1 MVVTGAAVSGRLSV
15 GVDATTGRG
24 VPHGGAGTGR
34 VDAVV
39 FDIGGS
45 IYDDERFVEA
55 LYRAVH
61 ELVGE
66 VDEREFWSLY
76 EEEREGGAGLRE
88 AFAHRFLH
96 DDVGI
101 LRTHIAKHW
110 AYPVESL
117 YPDVAPVLRALADD
131 YRLGI
136 LSNSPPQVRD
146 ALRRDGLAPLFGAIV
161 LGGADSAEKPAAQ
174 AFRTVLDR
182 LGTTAEH
189 TVHVGNR
196 LDTDVRGARRAG
208 LRSVWLLRGEAP
220 PAPSRDDL
228 AEADAVVT
236 SLTGLPTALSRL
248 AGGAPPPQVRRTAP
262 AALDITGQ
270 YRTRQRLAVMNAAS
284 VRLGTSLDVSKTARE
299 LTRVAI
305 GHFSDFAA
313 VDLFED
319 VVRSGGPASR
329 PAAPPLLRV
338 AQDSVLEGCPE
349 SAARP
354 GQPCRHHPLSPMARA
369 LAAEAP
375 SGHWTDDRDIRE
387 WFHHDPPAA
396 GTLRLLRV
404 HSLIAAPL
412 LARGTLLG
420 VVHYLRHRTP
430 DPFDADD
437 VLLAREITTRAALAI
452 DNARRYARERST
464 SLALQRSLLPRH
476 EARLSAVD
484 VASRYVPAESG
495 AGVGG
500 DWFDVIPLSGARVG
514 LMVGD
519 VVGHGIAASATM
531 GRLRTAALTLAD
543 IDLPPDELL
552 THLDDL
558 VLRLDEE
565 EPTPA
570 GHATPEQHTHTP
582 VAGATCLYAVY
593 DPVSRCC
600 TMARAGH
607 PPPAVASPDGTVRF
621 PDLPNGPPL
630 GVGGLPFE
638 SDSLELPPD
647 SVIALYTDG
656 LPHSGSR
663 DLDEGLRLLGEL
675 LTGPAA
681 SLEELCD
688 RVLHGLSPGKH
699 EDDAVLLLA
708 RTRALDPSLVA
719 TWEVAADPAE
729 VARVRHLVTGRLTE
743 WGLEELAF
751 TTELVVS
758 ELVTNAIRYARPPL
772 TLRLIRDSVL
782 MSEVS
787 DASSTTPHRKRSRA
801 FDEGGRGLLLVA
813 QLTRRWGTR
822 YTPSGKTVW
831 AEQDV

>member
-1 MVVTGAAVSGRLSV
+1 MSGRLSV
-15 GVDATTGRG
+15 GVDATASHSAQSEGTR
-24 VPHGGAGTGR
+24 AGP
-34 VDAVV
+34 VHAVV

-61 ELVGE
+61 ELADDF
-66 VDEREFWSLY
+66 DESAFWSLY
-76 EEEREGGAGLRE
+76 EAEREGGAGLRT
-88 AFAHRFLH
+88 AFARRFLR
-96 DDVGI
+96 DGDVAL
-101 LRTHIAKHW
+101 LRAHIARHW

-146 ALRRDGLAPLFGAIV
+146 ALRRDGLSPLFGAVV
-161 LGGADSAEKPAAQ
+161 LGGVDSAEKPAAE

-182 LGTTAEH
+182 LGVPAERA
-189 TVHVGNR
+189 VHVGNR
-196 LDTDVRGARRAG
+196 LDADVRGASRAG
-208 LRSVWLLRGEAP
+208 LRTVWMLRGEAP
-220 PAPSRDDL
+220 PAPGRHDL
-228 AEADAVVT
+228 AQADAVIT
-236 SLTGLPTALSRL
+236 SLTGLPAALSRL
-248 AGGAPPPQVRRTAP
+248 AGDTPPRHPRRAPVS
-262 AALDITGQ
+262 ALDITGQ

-284 VRLGTSLDVSKTARE
+284 VRLGTTLDVSETARE
-299 LTRVAI
+299 FTRVAVD
-305 GHFSDFAA
+305 HFSDFAA

-319 VVRSGGPASR
+319 VLRSGTSPAR
-329 PAAPPLLRV
+329 HGEPQLLRA
-338 AQDSVLEGCPE
+338 AQSSVLDDCPE

-354 GQPCRHHPLSPMARA
+354 GLPCRYHPLSPMARA
-369 LAAEAP
+369 LTADTP
-375 SGHWTDDRDIRE
+375 SGHWADDRDVRQ
-387 WFHHDPPAA
+387 WLGNDPRYAA
-396 GTLRLLRV
+396 ILRLHRV
-404 HSLIAAPL
+404 HSLITAPL

-420 VVHYLRHRTP
+420 VVHCMRHRTP
-430 DPFDADD
+430 DVFDTDD
-437 VLLAREITTRAALAI
+437 ILLAREITTRAALAI

-464 SLALQRSLLPRH
+464 SLALQRSLLPRRRV
-476 EARLSAVD
+476 RLSAAD
-484 VASRYVPAESG
+484 IATRYVPAESS

-519 VVGHGIAASATM
+519 VVGHGIEASATM

-543 IDLPPDELL
+543 IDIPPDELL

-565 EPTPA
+565 EYAARRGTPA
-570 GHATPEQHTHTP
+570 QHTP

-600 TMARAGH
+600 TTARAGH
-607 PPPAVASPDGTVRF
+607 PAPAIVSPDGTVRF
-621 PDLPNGPPL
+621 TESPQGPPL

-638 SDSLELPPD
+638 TDCVELAPG

-656 LPHSGSR
+656 LPHSAGR
-663 DLDEGLRLLGEL
+663 DLDDGLRVLGEL
-675 LTGPAA
+675 LTGPSA
-681 SLEELCD
+681 SLESLCD
-688 RVLHGLSPGKH
+688 KVLRGFSPEKY

-708 RTRALDPSLVA
+708 RTRALSSSHIA
-719 TWEVAADPAE
+719 TWDVAADPAD
-729 VARVRHLVTGRLTE
+729 VARVRRLVTEQLADWE
-743 WGLEELAF
+743 LEELSF
-751 TTELVVS
+751 TTELVAS

-772 TLRLIRDSVL
+772 TLRLIRDSAL
-782 MSEVS
+782 MCEVS
-787 DASSTTPHRKRSRA
+787 DASSTTPHMKRSRA

-822 YTPSGKTVW
+822 YAPDGKTVW

>member
-15 GVDATTGRG
+15 GVDATTGRS
-24 VPHGGAGTGR
+24 VPHGGARTGR

-61 ELVGE
+61 ELVGD
-66 VDEREFWSLY
+66 VDESEFWSLY
-76 EEEREGGAGLRE
+76 ETEREGGTGLRE
-88 AFAHRFLH
+88 AFARRFLH
-96 DDVGI
+96 DDDIGV
-101 LRTHIAKHW
+101 LHAHIARHW

-161 LGGADSAEKPAAQ
+161 LGGEDSAEKPAAE

-182 LGTTAEH
+182 LGVSAEH
-189 TVHVGNR
+189 AVHVGNR
-196 LDTDVRGARRAG
+196 LDSDVRGARDAG
-208 LRSVWLLRGEAP
+208 LRTVWLLRGEAP

-248 AGGAPPPQVRRTAP
+248 AGGAPPPRARRAAP

-284 VRLGTSLDVSKTARE
+284 VRLGTSLDASETARE

-319 VVRSGGPASR
+319 VLHSVGPSSR
-329 PAAPPLLRV
+329 HAAPPLLRV

-354 GQPCRHHPLSPMARA
+354 GQPCLHHPLSPMARA
-369 LAAEAP
+369 LDAQAP
-375 SGHWTDDRDIRE
+375 SGHWADDRDILE
-387 WFHHDPPAA
+387 WFDNDPRHA
-396 GTLRLLRV
+396 GILRLHRV

-412 LARGTLLG
+412 HARGTLLG

-476 EARLSAVD
+476 EARFSAAD
-484 VASRYVPAESG
+484 IASRYVPAESG

-519 VVGHGIAASATM
+519 VVGHGIEASATM

-565 EPTPA
+565 EPT
-570 GHATPEQHTHTP
+570 GHAATPEQHTP

-593 DPVSRCC
+593 DPVSRYC
-600 TMARAGH
+600 TVARAGH
-607 PPPAVASPDGTVRF
+607 PPPAVVSPDGTVCF

-638 SDSLELPPD
+638 SESLELARG

-656 LPHSGSR
+656 LPHSGSH
-663 DLDEGLRLLGEL
+663 DLDEGLRLLGDL
-675 LTGPAA
+675 LAGPPA

-688 RVLHGLSPGKH
+688 KVLHGLSPGKH

-729 VARVRHLVTGRLTE
+729 VARVRHLVAGRLTQ
-743 WGLEELAF
+743 WGLEDLSF

-782 MSEVS
+782 MCEVS

-831 AEQDV
+831 AEQDI